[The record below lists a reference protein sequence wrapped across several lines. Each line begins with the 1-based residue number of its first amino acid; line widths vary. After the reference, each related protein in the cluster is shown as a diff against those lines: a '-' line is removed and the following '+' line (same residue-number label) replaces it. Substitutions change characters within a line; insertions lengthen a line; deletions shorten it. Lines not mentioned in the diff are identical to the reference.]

1 MINLKLIEMKRLIY
15 IVAAFFLINL
25 AYGQSSVL
33 DEYILQGLESN
44 LAIKQNQMA
53 LKSAQHALKVAKG
66 MYLPSVTTQA
76 RYSYAQGGRT
86 IDFPIGD
93 LLNPVYSSLNDML
106 VAQGGEAQFPMVG
119 NEQINFLR
127 EHEYEAKIS
136 LSQPIYYP
144 SIAINKRIEE
154 QKLFMS
160 EIELEQ
166 YKRELT
172 FQIKEAYYN
181 YMKALQYYDLIQ
193 KTKEVVNENHRVT
206 RKLMENDMVT
216 LDAVLR
222 AKSEISKIE
231 LYETDAV
238 KSTEMSKSYFN
249 FLLNRNLNEEIIISS
264 QADVFKSPEIE
275 VLTGS
280 ALDRREELKLLEH
293 QIMIMDNV
301 ADLSTA
307 EMLPNLVFAV
317 DYGIQG
323 EEFTID
329 SESDFIIGSFVLTWD
344 LFSGNTNRNKRKQAI
359 IEKQKVQYRK
369 EEAGNQIKL
378 EVKQDIYEVNQQV
391 KNLKLAETR
400 SSEVAEVYRII
411 EKRYRL
417 GEAQLIELLD
427 ARNNMTEAES
437 QVILTR
443 YDYLVSIARLEKS
456 SNSSLVL

>member
-1 MINLKLIEMKRLIY
+1 MKGSILITLFVLFTGTISAQTNILDGYVQEGLK
-15 IVAAFFLINL
+15 
-25 AYGQSSVL
+25 
-33 DEYILQGLESN
+33 SN

-53 LKSAQHALKVAKG
+53 LESAQYALKVAKG
-66 MYLPSVTTQA
+66 MYLPSVSAQS
-76 RYSYAQGGRT
+76 RYSFAKGGRT
-86 IDFPIGD
+86 IDFPIAD
-93 LLNPVYSSLNDML
+93 LMNPVYSTLNDMIEE
-106 VAQGGEAQFPMVG
+106 QGGTAQFPMVE

-127 EHEYEAKIS
+127 EQEYEAKIS
-136 LSQPIYYP
+136 ITQPIYYP
-144 SIAINKRIEE
+144 SIAINKKIEQ

-181 YMKALQYYDLIQ
+181 YMKAMQYYDLIQ

-206 RKLMENDMVT
+206 KKLMENDMVT

-231 LYETDAV
+231 LYETDAI
-238 KSTEMSKSYFN
+238 KNTEMSKSYFN
-249 FLLNRNLNEEIIISS
+249 FLLNRDLNEDIIVSS
-264 QADVFKSPEIE
+264 QANIFANPEQE
-275 VLTGS
+275 QLTQN
-280 ALDRREELKLLEH
+280 ALSQRQELQLLDH
-293 QIMIMDNV
+293 QIKIMNNV
-301 ADLSTA
+301 ANLSKA
-307 EMLPNLVFAV
+307 EMLPNLVFAI

-323 EEFTID
+323 EELTID
-329 SESDFIIGSFVLTWD
+329 NESDFIIGSFVLTWD
-344 LFSGNTNRNKRKQAI
+344 LFSGNAKRNKKKQAI
-359 IEKQKVQYRK
+359 IEKQKVEYRK
-369 EEAGNQIKL
+369 EEVGNQIKL
-378 EVKQDIYEVNQQV
+378 EVKQDIYEVDQQV

-400 SSEVAEVYRII
+400 SSEASEVYRII

-437 QVILTR
+437 QVILTK

-456 SNSSLVL
+456 SIKSLAL

>member
-1 MINLKLIEMKRLIY
+1 MKRLVY
-15 IVAAFFLINL
+15 IVIVFLSIN
-25 AYGQSSVL
+25 YVKGQSSVL
-33 DEYILQGLESN
+33 DEYIQEGLESN

-53 LKSAQHALKVAKG
+53 LESARHALKVAKG
-66 MYLPSVTTQA
+66 MYLPSITTQA

-93 LLNPVYSSLNDML
+93 LLNPVYSTLNEML
-106 VAQGGEAQFPMVG
+106 EGQGGEAQFPMVK
-119 NEQINFLR
+119 NEQIKFLR
-127 EHEYEAKIS
+127 ENEYEAKIS
-136 LSQPIYYP
+136 LSQPIYYT
-144 SIAINKRIEE
+144 SIAVNKRIEE

-160 EIELEQ
+160 EVELEQ

-206 RKLMENDMVT
+206 KKLMENGLVT

-231 LYETDAV
+231 LHETDAE
-238 KSTEMSKSYFN
+238 KNTEMSKSYFN
-249 FLLNRNLNEEIIISS
+249 FLLNRDLNEEITIAS
-264 QADVFKSPEIE
+264 QAGAFKSPEMTE
-275 VLTGS
+275 LTDN
-280 ALDRREELKLLEH
+280 ALNQREELKLLEH

-301 ADLSTA
+301 ADLHTA

-344 LFSGNTNRNKRKQAI
+344 LFSGNTNRNKRKQAL
-359 IEKQKVQYRK
+359 IEKQQVQYRK
-369 EEAGNQIKL
+369 EEAGKQVKL
-378 EVKQDIYEVNQQV
+378 EVKQDIYEVRQQV

-400 SSEVAEVYRII
+400 SSEAAEVYRII

-427 ARNNMTEAES
+427 ARNNMTESES
-437 QVILTR
+437 QVILTK